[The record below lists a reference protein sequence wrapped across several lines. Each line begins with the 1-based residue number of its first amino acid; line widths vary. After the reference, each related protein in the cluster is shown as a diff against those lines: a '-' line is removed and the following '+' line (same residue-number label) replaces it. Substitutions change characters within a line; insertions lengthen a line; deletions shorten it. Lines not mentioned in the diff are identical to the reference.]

1 MLKKMTTKNDF
12 YDISKYNILS
22 NIIITVFI
30 NMRRVSVQFRLRL
43 RLFAARVEHPVVQ
56 HLKTWMLH
64 LSVYCLHSIIR
75 SMYIVCIN
83 TVVK

>member
-12 YDISKYNILS
+12 YDISKYNILDS

-30 NMRRVSVQFRLRL
+30 NMRRVPVQFRLRL

-75 SMYIVCIN
+75 SMYIL
-83 TVVK
+83 TQ